1 MLKLLFL
8 FLLLWSCGQVLG
20 QGTAVT
26 KSNDIVVIRGKSYY
40 LHTVQPGQTLYSI
53 CKAYGAN
60 IDEVKSLN
68 DKKDN
73 ALSLYEVLKV
83 PYTDPFVQQDDKFY
97 YHKVLKGETF
107 YSIARLYKIKPKRL
121 LKFNEGYAQ
130 NQPLAV
136 GAVVKLPLAEID
148 LSVLGEEEIEASVG
162 KKQEIRPERPVR
174 NESVKKVEEASV
186 TDILQNALM
195 QKNEKTEQEPEKE
208 TTTVIGAT
216 DKMEIPDY
224 ISEVVMPVD
233 PFVKV
238 ALLLPFSAK
247 DYPVFVDTL
256 VEKMPVQISARSEQ
270 FISFYEGVLLAVDSL
285 KNQGYKVNLKVFDTE
300 RSAEKMYTMVD
311 EIDRFHPD
319 LIIGPVYGSVYK
331 ALMDDLTNKNIP
343 VIYPLSSRS
352 EEFGVYPDFIQ
363 VNPSMK
369 ALTVAMSDWLREEAE
384 EANLVCLNL
393 TGNEVSHSD
402 LEDIR
407 LFKEYMHRI
416 GSMNFYDWKT
426 SAVPLDGLRLQLL
439 PDRENII
446 ILPTTKEA
454 EVSKILPVLSALT
467 DGYRITVVG
476 FPEWQAFTSV
486 DHETYF
492 KLNTKIF
499 TYSYVDNTTEPAK
512 RFALKYRKYFYTEP
526 NNLAYKAF
534 DMSLYFIELAA
545 KYRDRTL
552 DALEFYPRNGDF
564 SRFYFQ
570 KMEGQAGKENQGFY
584 IVNFGSDYR
593 LKIESL

>member
-1 MLKLLFL
+1 
-8 FLLLWSCGQVLG
+8 
-20 QGTAVT
+20 
-26 KSNDIVVIRGKSYY
+26 
-40 LHTVQPGQTLYSI
+40 
-53 CKAYGAN
+53 
-60 IDEVKSLN
+60 
-68 DKKDN
+68 
-73 ALSLYEVLKV
+73 
-83 PYTDPFVQQDDKFY
+83 
-97 YHKVLKGETF
+97 
-107 YSIARLYKIKPKRL
+107 
-121 LKFNEGYAQ
+121 
-130 NQPLAV
+130 
-136 GAVVKLPLAEID
+136 
-148 LSVLGEEEIEASVG
+148 LGEEEIEASVG

-369 ALTVAMSDWLREEAE
+369 ALLR
-384 EANLVCLNL
+384 
-393 TGNEVSHSD
+393 
-402 LEDIR
+402 
-407 LFKEYMHRI
+407 
-416 GSMNFYDWKT
+416 
-426 SAVPLDGLRLQLL
+426 
-439 PDRENII
+439 
-446 ILPTTKEA
+446 
-454 EVSKILPVLSALT
+454 
-467 DGYRITVVG
+467 
-476 FPEWQAFTSV
+476 
-486 DHETYF
+486 
-492 KLNTKIF
+492 
-499 TYSYVDNTTEPAK
+499 
-512 RFALKYRKYFYTEP
+512 
-526 NNLAYKAF
+526 
-534 DMSLYFIELAA
+534 
-545 KYRDRTL
+545 
-552 DALEFYPRNGDF
+552 
-564 SRFYFQ
+564 
-570 KMEGQAGKENQGFY
+570 
-584 IVNFGSDYR
+584 
-593 LKIESL
+593 